1 MKQKNDLLNDNIYQ
15 LLLKLSIPL
24 IMGDILQQFYNMI
37 DAVIIGIFVGNRAFA
52 AVGVAGTVMNLF
64 LFSVVGFSMG
74 IVAILSQY
82 YGERNYRS
90 FRRES
95 YLVLIPGSI
104 TVVIFSAALI
114 GMMQPVLNLIQTPS
128 VLIPYVKQYLTVIF
142 CGMLISYLYN
152 IFNGIL
158 QSVGNTKAVLKFLT
172 VSIIGNVILD
182 YVFVGITRFGIRG
195 AAIATCIAQA
205 ISAGSAFVCI
215 RKQYSELLFKKEDM
229 QIERSMIQRTL
240 HFGLVSMLHQASL
253 YFGKILVQG
262 AVNLLGV
269 VAISAYTATTRIEG
283 FINSFSTSGSQA
295 MSITIGQNLG
305 AGQKDRVKE
314 CLKKGMVLLSLLG
327 LALSAVLFIGAP
339 AFLKLVNKNAGAEE
353 LRAGV
358 QYLKWVSVFYIFNY
372 IGSAFVGY
380 FRGIGRVEVA
390 FKGTIVQMIFRIL
403 ISYACIRIMNLEAVA
418 IATGIGWIAIVIYQ
432 TWTYHKINRPAK

>member
-1 MKQKNDLLNDNIYQ
+1 MKREKDLLNDNIYQ
-15 LLLKLSIPL
+15 LLLRLSIPL

-37 DAVIIGIFVGNRAFA
+37 DAVIIGIFVGNHAFA
-52 AVGVAGTVMNLF
+52 AVGIAGTVMNLF

-82 YGERNYRS
+82 YGERNYRR
-90 FRRES
+90 FRQES
-95 YLVLIPGSI
+95 YLVLVPGSI
-104 TVVIFSAALI
+104 TVVILSVLLIAL
-114 GMMQPVLNLIQTPS
+114 MQPVLNLIQTPEI
-128 VLIPYVKQYLTVIF
+128 LIPYVKQYLTVIF
-142 CGMLISYLYN
+142 GGMLISYLYN

-158 QSVGNTKAVLKFLT
+158 QSVGNTKAVLKFLS

-182 YVFVGITRFGIRG
+182 YMFVGILGFGIRG
-195 AAIATCIAQA
+195 AAIATCIAQI
-205 ISAGSAFVCI
+205 ISAGSAFLRI
-215 RKQYSELLFKKEDM
+215 RKCYPDLLFRKEDM
-229 QIERSMIQRTL
+229 QIERPMVQRTL
-240 HFGLVSMLHQASL
+240 HFGLVSVMHQASL

-269 VAISAYTATTRIEG
+269 AAISAYTATTRIEG

-305 AGQKDRVKE
+305 AGKKDRVKE

-339 AFLKLVNKNAGAEE
+339 TFLKLVNRNAGAEE
-353 LRAGV
+353 LHAGV
-358 QYLKWVSVFYIFNY
+358 QYLKWVSVFYLFNY

-380 FRGIGRVEVA
+380 FRGIGKVEVA
-390 FKGTIVQMIFRIL
+390 FKGTVLQMLFRII

-432 TWTYHKINRPAK
+432 TRTYHKIK

>member
-1 MKQKNDLLNDNIYQ
+1 MKREKDILNDNIYQ
-15 LLLKLSIPL
+15 LLFKLSIPL

-37 DAVIIGIFVGNRAFA
+37 DAVMIGIFVGNHAFA
-52 AVGVAGTVMNLF
+52 AVGIAGTVMNLF
-64 LFSVVGFSMG
+64 LFSVVGFSVG

-82 YGERNYRS
+82 YGEGNHRR
-90 FRRES
+90 FRQES

-104 TVVIFSAALI
+104 TVVILSVLLI
-114 GMMQPVLNLIQTPS
+114 GLMQPILNLIQTPS

-158 QSVGNTKAVLKFLT
+158 QSVGNTKAVLKFLS

-182 YVFVGITRFGIRG
+182 YVFVGKLGFGIRG

-205 ISAGSAFVCI
+205 IGAGNAFICI
-215 RKQYSELLFKKEDM
+215 KKHYSDLLFQKEDM
-229 QIERSMIQRTL
+229 QIERPMVRRTL
-240 HFGLVSMLHQASL
+240 YFGLVSMMHQASL

-269 VAISAYTATTRIEG
+269 AAISAYTATTRIEG

-305 AGQKDRVKE
+305 AGKKSRVKE
-314 CLKKGMVLLSLLG
+314 CLKKGMILLIILG
-327 LALSAVLFIGAP
+327 LILSAVMFAGAP
-339 AFLKLVNKNAGAEE
+339 VFLKLVNQNAGAEE
-353 LRAGV
+353 LRAGI
-358 QYLKWVSVFYIFNY
+358 QYLKWVSVFYVFNY

-380 FRGIGRVEVA
+380 FRGIGKVEIA
-390 FKGTIVQMIFRIL
+390 FKGTVLQMLFRIV

-432 TWTYHKINRPAK
+432 TYTYHKINRLV